1 MDLKDLEKDAAT
13 ANDSPQN
20 ALKYLLNCLYVYQR
34 GGKKGKGEDKAL
46 GYIGFV
52 ISKDNLK
59 EDKKS
64 PSGLKPFATSLNLI
78 KGLRE
83 PQRLNSILSSMGA
96 SWENNY
102 EDIDLDNYELPI
114 VEIKEVGDQVKII
127 LKAGGRD
134 NPFPIT
140 LAQNN
145 QGQWKIVGGFSTL
158 CMDVRRPKAAVGDF

>member
-1 MDLKDLEKDAAT
+1 M
-13 ANDSPQN
+13 
-20 ALKYLLNCLYVYQR
+20 

-52 ISKDNLK
+52 LSKDNLK

-64 PSGLKPFATSLNLI
+64 PSGLKPFASSLNLI
-78 KGLRE
+78 KGLRQ
-83 PQRLNSILSSMGA
+83 PQRYYAILSSMGA

-102 EDIDLDNYELPI
+102 QDVDPTNYELPI
-114 VEIKEVGDQVKII
+114 VEVKEQGDKVKII

-145 QGQWKIVGGFSTL
+145 RGQWKIVGGFSTL
-158 CMDVRRPKAAVGDF
+158 CMDVRQPKAAVGDF

>member
-1 MDLKDLEKDAAT
+1 MDHKDLERDSAT

-20 ALKYLLNCLYVYQR
+20 ALKFLLNCLYVYQR
-34 GGKKGKGEDKAL
+34 GGKKGRGEDKAL

-52 ISKDNLK
+52 LSKDNLK
-59 EDKKS
+59 EDRKS
-64 PSGLKPFATSLNLI
+64 PSGLKPFASSLSLI
-78 KGLRE
+78 KGLRQ
-83 PQRLNSILSSMGA
+83 PQRLNAIISSMGA
-96 SWENNY
+96 TWENNY
-102 EDIDLDNYELPI
+102 EDVDPSNYELPI
-114 VEIKEVGDQVKII
+114 VNEQEVGDRLRIT

-145 QGQWKIVGGFSTL
+145 RGQWKIVGGFSSL